1 MTTKNSVSTR
11 YSRQILFKD
20 IGIEGQKR
28 LNRGSVVVVGCGAL
42 GSVIAGSLVRAGV
55 GRIKIIDRDF
65 VEESNLQRQ
74 MIFDEDDVKSD
85 LPKAVAAERKLRK
98 VNSSV
103 VIDPVVADLNSD
115 NIDELLNGADI
126 VIDGL
131 DNFGAR
137 FLINDYCVKSKIPWI
152 YGACV
157 GSVGLSMNIIP
168 GLTPCLRCVFE
179 AIPSPGSSPTC
190 DTSGVI
196 APIVNIIASIQTAE
210 AFKVLT
216 GNFVQL
222 NRKLISIDVWRV
234 KYDKINIENAK
245 QTGNCPA
252 CKEGRFDFLAG
263 GSDSLTASLCGR
275 NAVQIRYRDNKH
287 VNFKKVAQRLECI
300 GDVRFNE
307 YMLKFEIDVYEI
319 TLFNDG
325 RSIIFGTNDQITAKN
340 IYAKYIGE

>member
-1 MTTKNSVSTR
+1 MTINNNVSQR
-11 YSRQILFKD
+11 YSRQVLFKG
-20 IGIEGQKR
+20 IGAEGQER
-28 LNRGSVVVVGCGAL
+28 LNKGVVVVAGCGAL
-42 GSVIAGSLVRAGV
+42 GSVIADSLVRAGV
-55 GRIKIIDRDF
+55 GTIRIIDRDF

-74 MIFDEDDVKSD
+74 VIFDEDDVKDD

-98 VNSSV
+98 INSNVNV
-103 VIDPVVADLNSD
+103 VPFVTDINSD
-115 NIDELLNGADI
+115 NIDELISGADI

-131 DNFGAR
+131 DNFGTR

-179 AIPSPGSSPTC
+179 TIPSPGSSPTC

-210 AFKVLT
+210 VFKILT
-216 GNFVQL
+216 GNVGQL
-222 NRKLISIDVWRV
+222 NKKLISIDVWYV
-234 KYDKINIENAK
+234 KYDKINIENARLI
-245 QTGNCPA
+245 GNCPV

-263 GSDSLTASLCGR
+263 GLDSLTATLCGR
-275 NAVQIRYRDNKH
+275 NAVQIRYKEDKH
-287 VNFKKVAQRLECI
+287 INFKDVAQRLACI

-307 YMLKFEIDVYEI
+307 HMLKFKTGGYEI

-325 RSIIFGTNDQITAKN
+325 RSIVFGTNDQITAKN